1 MFCPNCGQENAPE
14 DKFCIYCGSEL
25 IDNQSFLDES
35 TTATV
40 DVKQTLQLLWG
51 GIQSGYKSLRHFFRN
66 HPKVCIPVVVIVV
79 CCAVFSIANATILS
93 GKQAAKRYFQAII
106 NDNSR
111 GVYSCLDL
119 PESDFVN
126 ASKFDD
132 YFQTLGY
139 QQAKVGNYQITELD
153 TTADKGDD
161 GITSAYQITYYL
173 RGDSSTR
180 SMYVELVSIPQLFGL
195 INHYKVLSDY
205 IVTGYRILVPAGS
218 TVTLNGTELHDPITN
233 GGSECYTIPSLFN
246 TTYTITV
253 KNPFGSATGSFV
265 PARSG
270 TDADIYNCEMLLY
283 NDETVSAIYSQAQ
296 AQFISLLNAAVAQQ
310 TFPADIAK
318 TANSDMQ
325 GDIATRFADLQS
337 YCYDAS
343 SGTGYTS
350 IQLSN
355 ITDNSYQ
362 GQTFSANS
370 PMEYSCEFSFS
381 YSYSRRYRNWDG
393 NLEIVNGESSGSAR
407 MHYVYE
413 NGSWVLE
420 AFDCYL

>member
-139 QQAKVGNYQITELD
+139 QQAKVGNYQITGLD
-153 TTADKGDD
+153 TTAGKGDD
-161 GITSAYQITYYL
+161 GN
-173 RGDSSTR
+173 
-180 SMYVELVSIPQLFGL
+180 M
-195 INHYKVLSDY
+195 
-205 IVTGYRILVPAGS
+205 
-218 TVTLNGTELHDPITN
+218 
-233 GGSECYTIPSLFN
+233 
-246 TTYTITV
+246 
-253 KNPFGSATGSFV
+253 
-265 PARSG
+265 
-270 TDADIYNCEMLLY
+270 
-283 NDETVSAIYSQAQ
+283 
-296 AQFISLLNAAVAQQ
+296 
-310 TFPADIAK
+310 
-318 TANSDMQ
+318 
-325 GDIATRFADLQS
+325 
-337 YCYDAS
+337 
-343 SGTGYTS
+343 
-350 IQLSN
+350 
-355 ITDNSYQ
+355 
-362 GQTFSANS
+362 
-370 PMEYSCEFSFS
+370 
-381 YSYSRRYRNWDG
+381 
-393 NLEIVNGESSGSAR
+393 
-407 MHYVYE
+407 
-413 NGSWVLE
+413 
-420 AFDCYL
+420 